1 MAKEVKGS
9 TPIPYTS
16 RGMCEDFVQPW
27 AMECT
32 TTHHDL
38 GGYLASTSKPILWP
52 TYLQLIKK
60 FGYTFFKLKNC
71 CPKFLLANLTNQITH
86 HLISRKGHQ
95 SNKSCQKQLDQ
106 ND

>member
-16 RGMCEDFVQPW
+16 RGMCENFVQPW

-38 GGYLASTSKPILWP
+38 GGYLASTYKLVLRS

-60 FGYTFFKLKNC
+60 VGYTFFKLKN
-71 CPKFLLANLTNQITH
+71 
-86 HLISRKGHQ
+86 
-95 SNKSCQKQLDQ
+95 
-106 ND
+106 